1 MKESKLPYSTFLIIE
16 WQDATSN
23 DGWTSP
29 DADVDVEHIVSA
41 GWLIKETD
49 VYITIAGSIYR
60 NSPSTI
66 GSTMTI
72 PKGMIVSRKEVKIS
86 NARSKLQRKISKSST
101 NISEVLEQNIS
112 EQNNR
117 TSKN

>member
-1 MKESKLPYSTFLIIE
+1 MSKLPYSTFLIIE
-16 WQDATSN
+16 WHDATSN

-41 GWLIKETD
+41 GWLIKETEIY
-49 VYITIAGSIYR
+49 VTIAGSIYR

-86 NARSKLQRKISKSST
+86 NARSKLRHKLHPEPSAKEIHREPGESGP
-101 NISEVLEQNIS
+101 VLKPNG
-112 EQNNR
+112 R
-117 TSKN
+117 G